1 MKTHN
6 ILLGNG
12 EQFLNDFI
20 ETLFQQACQGQA
32 AVQCT
37 RTPRVGEFVRAGCE
51 SGFDLINHNSNYL
64 TPELNS
70 LD

>member
-37 RTPRVGEFVRAGCE
+37 RTPRVGEFVRAGC
-51 SGFDLINHNSNYL
+51 
-64 TPELNS
+64 
-70 LD
+70 